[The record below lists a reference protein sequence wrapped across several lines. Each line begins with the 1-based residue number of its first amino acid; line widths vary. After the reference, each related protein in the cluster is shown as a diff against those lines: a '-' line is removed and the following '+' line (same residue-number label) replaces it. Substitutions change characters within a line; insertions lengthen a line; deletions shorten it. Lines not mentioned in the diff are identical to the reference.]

1 MSSSDSVLPYF
12 ELSWS
17 ILSTFDLLHVVAAL
31 LIVPITGFSTLW
43 AVPVVCSITS
53 AIANGLCYVAY
64 YSDASTNSKVIAAA
78 LADIFWLIQEA
89 GLSFYSYD
97 ILRRFLQGKSR
108 IIFFSLFWFL
118 MVSIVAFRTAI
129 LSQRVLDILSSSTA
143 RQFLIN
149 ELHIGYFGSLAL
161 VETVSA
167 FFLLR
172 IFIQGKRQTRI
183 LPSGSSLFK
192 QLILSTEVRV
202 SSLAIIGIGRT
213 ITYHFHTTAQSATN
227 LAGQL
232 DRLLVTCVNYFPMIM
247 LIDLLATRIANAE
260 DTSNA
265 TSARQRST
273 KEDPVTIELNRVNN
287 EARKDIDRQTFVR
300 IKPVTDEQN
309 SIDSTTPC
317 QKAILKSSTFTVER
331 EEVGVHQ
338 V

>member
-1 MSSSDSVLPYF
+1 
-12 ELSWS
+12 
-17 ILSTFDLLHVVAAL
+17 
-31 LIVPITGFSTLW
+31 
-43 AVPVVCSITS
+43 
-53 AIANGLCYVAY
+53 
-64 YSDASTNSKVIAAA
+64 
-78 LADIFWLIQEA
+78 
-89 GLSFYSYD
+89 
-97 ILRRFLQGKSR
+97 
-108 IIFFSLFWFL
+108 

-143 RQFLIN
+143 RQFLLN

-232 DRLLVTCVNYFPMIM
+232 DRFLTTCVNYFPLIM
-247 LIDLLATRIANAE
+247 L
-260 DTSNA
+260 
-265 TSARQRST
+265 
-273 KEDPVTIELNRVNN
+273 
-287 EARKDIDRQTFVR
+287 
-300 IKPVTDEQN
+300 
-309 SIDSTTPC
+309 
-317 QKAILKSSTFTVER
+317 
-331 EEVGVHQ
+331 
-338 V
+338 